1 MYSSAAVR
9 RDSDTETRPMS
20 RAELLARYWDRLQ
33 ETRIGERFGAADNS
47 AAENH
52 GRSTAATV
60 SPQDVTGPILLPPV
74 VGSEDVE
81 RPSFSALQEWEGYV
95 INIGKS
101 TFLARLT
108 DLSVGACRA
117 EEQVELLIDDL
128 SDDDRAI
135 LEPGRVFRWA
145 IGYQRSRSG
154 SKKRVSHIVFR
165 RLPQWT
171 RKELDQAIKEGQ
183 EIAEAMKWD

>member
-1 MYSSAAVR
+1 MYSSTVLK

-20 RAELLARYWDRLQ
+20 RAELLARYWNQLQ
-33 ETRIGERFGAADNS
+33 ERRIAKRFGAADNS
-47 AAENH
+47 LGEN
-52 GRSTAATV
+52 RSHTTAATEG
-60 SPQDVTGPILLPPV
+60 PQDATEPILLPPTIN
-74 VGSEDVE
+74 SEDVD
-81 RPSFSALQEWEGYV
+81 RPSLTALQEWEGHV
-95 INIGKS
+95 IGIGKN

-108 DLSVGACRA
+108 DLSIGACRA
-117 EEQVELLIDDL
+117 DEEVELLIEDL
-128 SDDDRAI
+128 SDDDKAI

-171 RKELDQAIKEGQ
+171 RRELNQARKEGQ
-183 EIAEAMKWD
+183 EMVEAIEWD